1 MPVILNPFDAQT
13 LQVRNSM
20 LDAQIGINNSAQQL
34 ASGKRIVNN
43 SEEPGTIAVA
53 QQFERQSVVLE
64 SVYEGLG
71 AAESMLSNA
80 SKGTETLVEFLKAI
94 STYPI
99 QASEGYVNAEE
110 RNAIQTVFAGA
121 IDNYDASLKNI
132 QFNGIVLFD
141 GSLSNDSGI
150 KFPTEDSIKKTIDG
164 ITTTQYTSLAAPTL
178 TPIGSIGAALTTTPG
193 ILNLGTTLP
202 SATQKATIPMSGM
215 IVEGARI
222 TLQSSLATA
231 GSDNVGSPT
240 NQVSFILTENP
251 APNGTDVKI
260 EYISAGNINTAK
272 TLQNIADAMNLYS
285 GNAALEGLTFTVPNG
300 TEDIVAESNVNTTYY
315 GGAIAGTNYTASQ
328 AVFGFNVIATGK
340 AAINAQFEAATT
352 SIGSYVDFS
361 GVTGDI
367 SGFREGFENKNPFNV
382 QLISYTDNTNNVLQI
397 DFTDN
402 SGNQFSGAINVPD
415 NNQAFNQQVILT
427 NSNLGMINI
436 GVNLVTN
443 DSGTTTPIDASAVQ
457 NQLNAQIKTIT
468 GFSSTL
474 NILDSENHKSEGL
487 SKIGIKSPDYIN
499 NFNVSNVT
507 VAAGNNTQAPSITLD
522 TSVGR
527 FTGNT
532 SYSIGG
538 GTTITLTDSTGGT
551 GQTQIDILTSNK
563 IPTFD
568 LNLQLGDNGADA
580 FANFIK
586 NMFTGGGIEFFVN
599 SSFDTTSI
607 TLPSLTSETLGLD
620 LLDVSTS
627 EGAIVATRTI
637 NEAIKT
643 IQAAGNKV
651 TSYQTSLEV
660 ASSTAKAQLGANQE
674 SLTSLTLVD
683 TAAALQ
689 SNVTAINALK
699 SAKASF
705 SILLAMTK
713 VYVQLIEATAASAG

>member
-1 MPVILNPFDAQT
+1 
-13 LQVRNSM
+13 M

-53 QQFERQSVVLE
+53 QQFERQSVVLK
-64 SVYEGLG
+64 SVSEGLG
-71 AAESMLSNA
+71 VADSMLSNA
-80 SKGTETLVEFLKAI
+80 LKGTETLVAFLSAI

-121 IDNYDASLKNI
+121 INNYDASLKNI

-141 GSLSNDSGI
+141 GSLSDDSGI
-150 KFPTEDSIKKTIDG
+150 KFPTEASIKKTIDG

-178 TPIGSIGAALTTTPG
+178 AAVGSIGTASTAKG
-193 ILNLGTTLP
+193 VLNLGATLP
-202 SATQKATIPMSGM
+202 SAPQTATIDLSGV
-215 IVEGARI
+215 IAEGARI
-222 TLQSSLATA
+222 SLQSLQAAA
-231 GSDNVGSPT
+231 GSKAPT
-240 NQVSFILTENP
+240 NPTDQVSFILTENP

-260 EYISAGNINTAK
+260 EYNGLGSINIPK

-285 GNAALEGLTFTVPNG
+285 GNAALEGLTFTSNG
-300 TEDIVAESNVNTTYY
+300 TTSIVATSNVKTTYY
-315 GGAIAGTNYTASQ
+315 GGATIASAGEYSASQTVFALDATASGKTTVNVAFAPTVA
-328 AVFGFNVIATGK
+328 AV
-340 AAINAQFEAATT
+340 
-352 SIGSYVDFS
+352 GSYVDFS

-367 SGFREGFENKNPFNV
+367 SGFREGFEDKNPFNV
-382 QLISYTDNTNNVLQI
+382 QLRSFTDNTNNLLQI
-397 DFTDN
+397 SFTDN
-402 SGNQFSGAINVPD
+402 SGNQFSGAINIP
-415 NNQAFNQQVILT
+415 NNTTAFSQQVILT
-427 NSNLGMINI
+427 NSNLGAINI

-522 TSVGR
+522 TSLGK
-527 FTGNT
+527 FTGT
-532 SYSIGG
+532 ALYTIDGG
-538 GTTITLTDSTGGT
+538 EIITLTDSIGGT

-563 IPTFD
+563 VPTFD

-599 SSFDTTSI
+599 SNFDTTSI
-607 TLPSLTSETLGLD
+607 TLPSLTSKDLGLD
-620 LLDVSTS
+620 LLDASTS

-643 IQAAGNKV
+643 IEAAGNKV
-651 TSYQTSLEV
+651 TSYQTSLKV
-660 ASSTAKAQLGANQE
+660 ASSTTTAQLGANEE

-683 TAAALQ
+683 TPAALQ